1 VSARGVACA
10 YGWLNCC
17 FTLGQESELE
27 VLMLLQQRLK
37 MYSKSAKIMLPA
49 ICVVPVSDLR
59 Y

>member
-1 VSARGVACA
+1 VAC
-10 YGWLNCC
+10 GCDWFNCC

-37 MYSKSAKIMLPA
+37 MYSKSAKIMPPA
-49 ICVVPVSDLR
+49 ISVVPVSDLH